1 MAHLKEILANESMVL
16 DIIKEELLAIKE
28 KYGDERKSEI
38 TAFADEIDIEDLIE
52 EEEMVITLTHF
63 GYIKRLPTDT
73 YKAQRRGGRGIM
85 GISTREEDF
94 VERLFV
100 TSTHNY
106 VLFFTSKGK
115 VYRLKAY
122 EIPESGRQ
130 AKGTAIVNL
139 LQLDQGEKV
148 TAAIPLKEFEEGKFL
163 FFATK

>member
-1 MAHLKEILANESMVL
+1 MEQIAHLKESLANESMVL

-100 TSTHNY
+100 TCLLY
-106 VLFFTSKGK
+106 TSD
-115 VYRLKAY
+115 
-122 EIPESGRQ
+122 PE
-130 AKGTAIVNL
+130 
-139 LQLDQGEKV
+139 
-148 TAAIPLKEFEEGKFL
+148 
-163 FFATK
+163 